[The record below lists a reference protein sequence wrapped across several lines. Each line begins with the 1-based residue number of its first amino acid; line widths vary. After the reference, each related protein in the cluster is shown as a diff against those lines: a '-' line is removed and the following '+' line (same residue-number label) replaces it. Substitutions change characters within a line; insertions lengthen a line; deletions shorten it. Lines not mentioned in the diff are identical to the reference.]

1 MDFARRG
8 EGPDGCM
15 AWSFWRMMV
24 FFLGRRVGRGVCI
37 ERESGDCD
45 GGGYDRESR
54 QGGGCIVPM
63 ESMIP

>member
-1 MDFARRG
+1 
-8 EGPDGCM
+8 
-15 AWSFWRMMV
+15 MMV
-24 FFLGRRVGRGVCI
+24 FFLGEGWVGVCI

-45 GGGYDRESR
+45 GWRGCDRESR